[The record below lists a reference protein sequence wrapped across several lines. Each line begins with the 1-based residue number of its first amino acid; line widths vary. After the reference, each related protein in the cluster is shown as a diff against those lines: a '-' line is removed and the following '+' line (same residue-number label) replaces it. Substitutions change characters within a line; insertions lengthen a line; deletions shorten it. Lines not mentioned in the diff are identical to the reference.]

1 MMWNFIWTRVVSQS
15 IDWNNLAKMLGIAD
29 DAAGMMDE
37 FGMTFRSFCI
47 ACDAQDLLPA
57 EFHFQPVRRNDNNT
71 F

>member
-37 FGMTFRSFCI
+37 FGMS
-47 ACDAQDLLPA
+47 DAEDLLPA